1 MELPAGGG
9 GISMQTEDLCWGD
22 RHSDN
27 PWMSRGCNHQAET
40 PVGLCLEHYDE
51 IALGTCDPSA

>member
-1 MELPAGGG
+1 
-9 GISMQTEDLCWGD
+9 MQTEDLCWGD